1 MMKKGLRAPGVAAML
16 LAALAIVGRAD
27 DAPAYEEI
35 VVTDGGVIAGR
46 VFLDGQVPPARIFHL
61 IFSPNIDL
69 CSSISDGSGN
79 RLLKDFLVDGEG
91 GLQGVVVAMVGV
103 SKGKRFDYTPELR
116 LKDCRI
122 GPFVTPV
129 RNDHPITIRND
140 DPIAHDIQA
149 YSMTNDYTFAMFNK
163 PTVPEST
170 AVKQVRMRKGS
181 YLFKTQC
188 GVHDFMQSWGM
199 AVGNPYFAVTSAD
212 GRFTISDVPPG
223 TYDVVAWHPHMRVQ
237 AQQVVVPPSGRVGLD
252 FRFDAGEVNIPLHDL
267 QKSYR
272 LQTALQPHHLVPPSV
287 ELQTP

>member
-1 MMKKGLRAPGVAAML
+1 MTNRRLPRVAA
-16 LAALAIVGRAD
+16 AIAWSAFAVVATAGVV
-27 DAPAYEEI
+27 PAYEE
-35 VVTDGGVIAGR
+35 VEVNEGGVVEGR
-46 VFLDGQVPPARIFHL
+46 VFLDGRVPPARVFHL
-61 IFSPNIDL
+61 IFSPNIEH
-69 CSSISDGSGN
+69 CRSISDGKGN
-79 RLLKDFLVDGEG
+79 RLIKEFRVDREG
-91 GLQGVVVAMVGV
+91 GLEGVVVALVGV

-129 RNDHPITIRND
+129 RNAHPIVIRND

-149 YSMTNDYTFAMFNK
+149 YSMSDKHVFQMFNK

-170 AVKQVRMRKGS
+170 ALKKVQIRKGH

-212 GRFTISDVPPG
+212 GRFTMSDVPPG
-223 TYDVVAWHPHMRVQ
+223 VYDVVAWHPHLKIQ
-237 AQQVVVPPSGRVGLD
+237 AQQVVVPPSGEVDLD
-252 FRFDAGEVNIPLHDL
+252 FRFDSAEVNIPLHDL
-267 QKSYR
+267 QTSYR
-272 LQTALQPHHLVPPSV
+272 LQTALQPRHLVPPSV